1 MRRVASLTSLV
12 ALCVATASCG
22 GGELAGRAEALHD
35 VIQKAR
41 DNGAYKCAPEQLARA
56 ESHTAFAE
64 LELDEGDYY
73 RAKQE
78 LEIADENANEAV
90 RKSPRDKCA
99 PQVAI
104 VEQPQKL
111 EVTKLDS
118 DGDGILD
125 DVDECPKEPEDKD
138 GFKDKDGCPDPDN
151 DADGVLDG
159 DDACPIVAEDI
170 DNFEDKDG
178 CPEDDNDQD
187 GLADAIDQCPNEA
200 EDKDG
205 FEDDDGCP
213 DKDNDGDK
221 VVDYPTA
228 NDKCPNEFAE
238 TPDGCPQKYTLVVV
252 TKDKIEI
259 KQTIYF
265 AYRKADIKPVSFPL
279 LDQVAQALQDNPNIK
294 VRIEG
299 HTDSKGPDAFNL
311 KLSQKRAESV
321 RAYLIKKGVAAD
333 RMEPKGF
340 GETVPIAD
348 NRTQEGRDQN
358 RRVEFVIVSQ

>member
-1 MRRVASLTSLV
+1 VKRLV
-12 ALCVATASCG
+12 LAVLVLSACG
-22 GGELAGRAEALHD
+22 GSELRGRADALHD

-41 DNGAYKCAPEQLARA
+41 DNGAYKCAPAELARA
-56 ESHTAFAE
+56 ESHVQFAE

-78 LEIADENANEAV
+78 LEVADVNANEAV
-90 RKSPRDKCA
+90 RKSPKDRCA

-104 VEQPQKL
+104 VE
-111 EVTKLDS
+111 EVVATPLDT

-125 DVDECPKEPEDKD
+125 AVDECPKEPEDKD

-151 DADGVLDG
+151 DGDGILDG
-159 DDACPIVAEDI
+159 DDACPIVAEDA
-170 DNFEDKDG
+170 DGFDDKDG

-221 VVDYPTA
+221 VVDFPTPD
-228 NDKCPNEFAE
+228 DKCPNEFAE
-238 TPDGCPQKYTLVVV
+238 TPDGCPQKYQLIVV
-252 TKDKIEI
+252 TKDKIEL

-279 LDQVAQALQDNPNIK
+279 LDEVAQAMQDNPTIR

-321 RAYLIKKGVAAD
+321 RTYLAGKGVAAD

-348 NRTQEGRDQN
+348 NRTTAGRDQN

>member
-1 MRRVASLTSLV
+1 MTRALALALLV
-12 ALCVATASCG
+12 CATSCG
-22 GGELAGRAEALHD
+22 GSQLQGRVDALHG
-35 VIQKAR
+35 VIKKAR
-41 DNGAYKCAPEQLARA
+41 DNGAYKCAPEELARA
-56 ESHTAFAE
+56 ESHTTFAE
-64 LELDEGDYY
+64 QELDEGDYY

-90 RKSPRDKCA
+90 RKSPREKCA
-99 PQVAI
+99 PTVAI
-104 VEQPQKL
+104 SNEPQVL
-111 EVTKLDS
+111 EVTRLDS

-151 DADGVLDG
+151 DGDAVLDG

-170 DNFEDKDG
+170 DLFEDKDG

-187 GLADAIDQCPNEA
+187 GLADRIDQCPDQA

-205 FEDDDGCP
+205 FVDDDGCP
-213 DKDNDGDK
+213 DPDNDNDK
-221 VVDYPTA
+221 VVDHPTPD
-228 NDKCPNEFAE
+228 DKCPNEFAE
-238 TPDGCPQKYTLVVV
+238 TPDGCPQKYQLIVV
-252 TKDKIEI
+252 TKDKIEL

-265 AYRKADIKPVSFPL
+265 AYNKATIKPVSFPM
-279 LDQVAQALQDNPNIK
+279 LDEVAMALADNPTIV

-299 HTDSKGPDAFNL
+299 HTDSKGRDAANL
-311 KLSQKRAESV
+311 KLSQKRADSV
-321 RAYLIKKGVAAD
+321 RTYLLKRGVAAG
-333 RMEPKGF
+333 RMVATGF
-340 GETVPIAD
+340 GETIPIAD

>member
-1 MRRVASLTSLV
+1 MSRLLV
-12 ALCVATASCG
+12 GALVLLVGCG
-22 GGELAGRAEALHD
+22 GSELAGRVEALHG

-41 DNGAYKCAPEQLARA
+41 DNGAYKCAPEELARA

-78 LEIADENANEAV
+78 VEVADQNANEAV
-90 RKSPRDKCA
+90 RKSPKDKCA

-104 VEQPQKL
+104 VEPAKRL

-125 DVDECPKEPEDKD
+125 DVDECPKDPEDKD
-138 GFKDKDGCPDPDN
+138 DFKDKDGCPDPDN
-151 DADGVLDG
+151 DEDGVLDG
-159 DDACPIVAEDI
+159 DDKCPIIAEDM

-187 GLADAIDQCPNEA
+187 GLVDAIDQCPNDG

-221 VVDYPTA
+221 VVDYPTQD
-228 NDKCPNEFAE
+228 DKCPNEFAA
-238 TPDGCPQKYTLVVV
+238 TSDGCPQKYQLIVVK
-252 TKDKIEI
+252 KDKIEL

-279 LDQVAQALQDNPNIK
+279 LDEVAQAMKDNPNIK

-299 HTDSKGPDAFNL
+299 HTDSKGPDKFNL

-321 RAYLIKKGVAAD
+321 RAYLAKKGVAAE
-333 RMEPKGF
+333 RMDPKGF

-348 NRTQEGRDQN
+348 NRTQAGRDQN